1 MALSSGGFIPSIAPS
16 ETRPR
21 VINQAIRQ
29 AIDGKLNC
37 VSTFT
42 LASGATQTVV
52 TDRRVGAG
60 SLIALMPLTA
70 SANASYT
77 GGEVR
82 VSAQN
87 RFGFTL
93 SHDASGTSD
102 REFRYCVLG

>member
-42 LASGATQTVV
+42 LASG
-52 TDRRVGAG
+52 
-60 SLIALMPLTA
+60 
-70 SANASYT
+70 
-77 GGEVR
+77 EVR